1 MPAAGW
7 LANAGNNA
15 EDTRTGEEM
24 TTAQLTDAD
33 SVVLDYLADLWSQ
46 SEGLTPRL
54 RDDLM
59 ATVAGYITSHRPQTR
74 DAAEVVRW
82 LGPPEVLV
90 AAIRRGQGAR

>member
-1 MPAAGW
+1 
-7 LANAGNNA
+7 
-15 EDTRTGEEM
+15 M
-24 TTAQLTDAD
+24 TTAQLTAADA
-33 SVVLDYLADLWSQ
+33 VILDYLADLWSH

-59 ATVAGYITSHRPQTR
+59 ATVARYITAHRPQAR

-90 AAIRRGQGAR
+90 EAIRRGSR

>member
-1 MPAAGW
+1 MLEIEAQ
-7 LANAGNNA
+7 
-15 EDTRTGEEM
+15 DTRTGEEM

-33 SVVLDYLADLWSQ
+33 SVVLDYLAELWSHG
-46 SEGLTPRL
+46 EGLTPRL

-59 ATVAGYITSHRPQTR
+59 TTVARYITAHRPAAG

-90 AAIRRGQGAR
+90 AAIRRGQAA

>member
-1 MPAAGW
+1 M
-7 LANAGNNA
+7 
-15 EDTRTGEEM
+15 T
-24 TTAQLTDAD
+24 TTAQLSKADA
-33 SVVLDYLADLWSQ
+33 VVLDYLGELWSH

-59 ATVAGYITSHRPQTR
+59 ATVARYIGAHRPGAR

-90 AAIRRGQGAR
+90 ALIRRGQLP

>member
-1 MPAAGW
+1 
-7 LANAGNNA
+7 
-15 EDTRTGEEM
+15 M
-24 TTAQLTDAD
+24 TTAQLSDAEA
-33 SVVLDYLADLWSQ
+33 VVLDYLGELWSH

-59 ATVAGYITSHRPQTR
+59 ATVARYISAHRPEVR

-90 AAIRRGQGAR
+90 AAIRRGQFV

>member
-1 MPAAGW
+1 
-7 LANAGNNA
+7 
-15 EDTRTGEEM
+15 M
-24 TTAQLTDAD
+24 TTAQLPATLMPVTRLTDAD

-59 ATVAGYITSHRPQTR
+59 ATVARYITSHQPAAG

-82 LGPPEVLV
+82 LGPPQVLV
-90 AAIRRGQGAR
+90 EAIRRGQSPR